1 MEPSAE
7 PEDGPIWLRL
17 GHDVGVIDVADVL
30 QPELTEV
37 NRLPARPPLTP
48 YPDVDSAR
56 DGVGTP
62 WRRSLDG
69 AWRFRL
75 VESPSAAPARWMHP
89 TTSDERWR
97 TIDVPGCWTRQ
108 GTGDLPHY
116 TNIVMPWPDTEA
128 PYTPPENPTG
138 LHRTTFSVPRAWR
151 NRDVIVHL
159 GGAES
164 VVIVW
169 CNGTF
174 VGMGKDSRLPSEFDL
189 TPHLVSGTNLLA
201 VMVIRY
207 SDATWIEDQDHW
219 WHAGL
224 HRSVHLEARGRT
236 RIDDLHVGA
245 DFDPATGTGRLSVR
259 AHLHGST
266 GEESIRTWLETP
278 AGTRVGAVLEAEVA
292 DRGRGSQFEEVL
304 TAVTHPGPVASASV
318 DLVKIRPWTAET
330 PNRYRVVTELLDGT
344 GSVIEAHAT
353 MTGFRRVEVVDR
365 RLRINGTDVKIIG
378 VNRHDHHPVTGKTV
392 SVDEMREE
400 LVLMKQHNLN
410 SIRTAHYPNDHRL
423 LELCDELG
431 LYVIDEANMECHG
444 REISLAHD
452 PRYERAILERTQRL
466 VRRDRNFACVIGWSL
481 GNESGHA
488 PVHNSAAAWIKHI
501 DPTRFVHHEGA
512 ERWRLSYGGV
522 AHHDLLRAPTAS
534 ERLSNDVVTTMYPS
548 IRHVALW
555 AEWAEKTG
563 LDDRPMLICE
573 FSHAMGN
580 SNGSLDEYLDL
591 FWNQP
596 AIAGGYLW
604 DWRDQGL
611 AETDHN
617 GRFFWA
623 YGGHFGDEP
632 NDANFCINGL
642 VGPDLVPHPAM
653 RELAWGARPVTVEHL
668 SGKRVRVTNRYA
680 FADLSGL
687 QLRWSVEVDG
697 RRVERGT
704 LDIDLP
710 AGVSANVTIPFTT
723 KRPEGEAHLLVETVT
738 RRSTSWCAKGHVVAW
753 DQIALNDMVAAV
765 PRPRRRRAIEVETC
779 DTGIAAVVIDGE
791 TVVCGDIRGWLWR
804 APTDNDG
811 VGQGWMSEVKGVRI
825 DWLRWGLDRLTSE
838 VDSITRRTRDG
849 IETITLKRRLVG
861 AGAEASHRTKI
872 TLVDGVATFAEQ
884 IVVPAEWHDLARVGV
899 RFEVPGDL
907 DQLTWFGPGPLE
919 TYPDRKASGIVS
931 RWTSTVDEQFH
942 PYVVPQ
948 EHGAHTD
955 ARWMSL
961 TDERGRGIVVAG
973 QRPMVLT
980 ARADHDATLTAAST
994 LAELDPEPTTEVHVD
1009 SAVRGLG
1016 TAACGP
1022 DVLDRFV
1029 VGPGRHRFSWTI
1041 GAAR

>member
-1 MEPSAE
+1 M
-7 PEDGPIWLRL
+7 
-17 GHDVGVIDVADVL
+17 
-30 QPELTEV
+30 
-37 NRLPARPPLTP
+37 
-48 YPDVDSAR
+48 
-56 DGVGTP
+56 
-62 WRRSLDG
+62 
-69 AWRFRL
+69 
-75 VESPSAAPARWMHP
+75 
-89 TTSDERWR
+89 
-97 TIDVPGCWTRQ
+97 
-108 GTGDLPHY
+108 
-116 TNIVMPWPDTEA
+116 
-128 PYTPPENPTG
+128 
-138 LHRTTFSVPRAWR
+138 
-151 NRDVIVHL
+151 
-159 GGAES
+159 
-164 VVIVW
+164 
-169 CNGTF
+169 
-174 VGMGKDSRLPSEFDL
+174 
-189 TPHLVSGTNLLA
+189 
-201 VMVIRY
+201 
-207 SDATWIEDQDHW
+207 
-219 WHAGL
+219 
-224 HRSVHLEARGRT
+224 
-236 RIDDLHVGA
+236 
-245 DFDPATGTGRLSVR
+245 
-259 AHLHGST
+259 
-266 GEESIRTWLETP
+266 
-278 AGTRVGAVLEAEVA
+278 
-292 DRGRGSQFEEVL
+292 
-304 TAVTHPGPVASASV
+304 THPGPVASASV

-512 ERWRLSYGGV
+512 EQWRLSYGGV

-738 RRSTSWCAKGHVVAW
+738 AGRLMVREGPCRRLGPDRAERHGGGRTSAETEAGDRGRDVRYR
-753 DQIALNDMVAAV
+753 D
-765 PRPRRRRAIEVETC
+765 RRRR
-779 DTGIAAVVIDGE
+779 
-791 TVVCGDIRGWLWR
+791 
-804 APTDNDG
+804 
-811 VGQGWMSEVKGVRI
+811 
-825 DWLRWGLDRLTSE
+825 DR
-838 VDSITRRTRDG
+838 RRD
-849 IETITLKRRLVG
+849 RRL
-861 AGAEASHRTKI
+861 R
-872 TLVDGVATFAEQ
+872 
-884 IVVPAEWHDLARVGV
+884 
-899 RFEVPGDL
+899 
-907 DQLTWFGPGPLE
+907 
-919 TYPDRKASGIVS
+919 
-931 RWTSTVDEQFH
+931 
-942 PYVVPQ
+942 
-948 EHGAHTD
+948 
-955 ARWMSL
+955 
-961 TDERGRGIVVAG
+961 
-973 QRPMVLT
+973 
-980 ARADHDATLTAAST
+980 
-994 LAELDPEPTTEVHVD
+994 
-1009 SAVRGLG
+1009 
-1016 TAACGP
+1016 
-1022 DVLDRFV
+1022 
-1029 VGPGRHRFSWTI
+1029 
-1041 GAAR
+1041 